1 MRMSEDK
8 FSKIKKESCDFQQ
21 QDKINQF
28 VTKLEENK
36 LSGNTGLKDRE
47 KLILYDVAGCTTKCI
62 GKMHCKDSNQLFTPG
77 KVPIQVSFEN
87 SGRLQ
92 QLFE

>member
-36 LSGNTGLKDRE
+36 LSEDTGLKDRE
-47 KLILYDVAGCTTKCI
+47 KLILYDVAGCTTKRI

-77 KVPIQVSFEN
+77 KVPIQVSFKN
-87 SGRLQ
+87 SGRFY